1 MKSAPQKFR
10 GIVISR
16 QAYRESD
23 LLVKILTDR
32 FGTKMFMFNRARRP
46 GFKLA
51 AAILPFTS
59 AVYEGTIRADGLSYI
74 RQAADVSACTHISAD
89 IETDAY
95 ATYILAL
102 IDMAY
107 PDGEPIPQWF
117 DFAAT
122 ALRRMDAGLDAAI
135 LTNIAEVQLLGAFGV
150 APHWQDCVVCHRR
163 DLPLDFSEKYGGVL
177 CQDHWTLDGRRY
189 HASAKAIYLLRSFAA
204 VPLARLGKVQVAPAT
219 RRELRVLLD
228 RIYDDMVGATPR
240 AKRFIDQMGQ
250 WQQHL
255 Q

>member
-1 MKSAPQKFR
+1 MQSTPEKFR

-32 FGTKMFMFNRARRP
+32 FGTKMFMFNRARKP

-59 AVYEGTIRADGLSYI
+59 ATYEGTVRADGLSFI
-74 RQAADVSACTHISAD
+74 RQAADLSAHPHISAD

-117 DFAAT
+117 DFAAS
-122 ALRRMDAGLDAAI
+122 ALRRIDEGVDAAI
-135 LTNIAEVQLLGAFGV
+135 LTNIAEVQLLAAFGV
-150 APHWQDCVVCHRR
+150 APHWEDCVVCHRT
-163 DLPLDFSEKYGGVL
+163 DLPLDFSEKYGGLL
-177 CQDHWTLDGRRY
+177 CRDHWELDGRRY
-189 HASAKAIYLLRSFAA
+189 HASAKAIYLLRLFAT
-204 VPLARLGKVQVAPAT
+204 VPLSRLGQVNVAPTT

-255 Q
+255 